1 MVGGAFLPTLR
12 NVFSING
19 AIMPVKSLKAIA
31 VKNQDGDSK
40 AIVDDSGL
48 KKPYCTLFDTNLRP
62 YVFTLINQSISA
74 YPRVGD
80 IKSKDLF
87 DPIFTMLL
95 GIEPMDTIETMLA
108 AQLVSVHNLCMEQ
121 ISRAANS
128 GRTDDI
134 ESFTNSAAKLS
145 RTFIAQIEALER
157 YRGRGGQNTAVGHVH
172 VNNGGQA
179 VIGNVEVGG
188 KNGK

>member
-1 MVGGAFLPTLR
+1 
-12 NVFSING
+12 
-19 AIMPVKSLKAIA
+19 MPVKSLSAKA

-48 KKPYCTLFDTNLRP
+48 KKPYCTLLDTNLRP
-62 YVFTLINQSISA
+62 YVFTLINQSIRA

-80 IKSKDLF
+80 LKSKDIC
-87 DPIFTMLL
+87 DPIISMLL

-121 ISRAANS
+121 ISLAAHS
-128 GRTDDI
+128 TQIDAV
-134 ESFTNSAAKLS
+134 ESFTNCATKLS
-145 RTFIAQIEALER
+145 RTFITQIEALDKR
-157 YRGRGGQNTAVGHVH
+157 RGRGGQKMTVEHVH
-172 VNNGGQA
+172 VNEGGQA

-188 KNGK
+188 CDGNKK